1 MDSEN
6 KNIKMEIHI
15 KVSILMVNQRGTVNI
30 IGNQIIQ
37 FLREILK
44 VAWGMEK
51 EFGLKME
58 INMKANI

>member
-1 MDSEN
+1 
-6 KNIKMEIHI
+6 
-15 KVSILMVNQRGTVNI
+15 MVNQRGTVNI

-37 FLREILK
+37 FLKEILK